1 MGRAPRRDPEHG
13 WHHVMNRGVAKQRV
27 FHSRADGEMFEA
39 LLGEGH
45 DRFGVEV
52 HAYCLMTNHY
62 HLLLRCPEG
71 GLSDFMQ
78 LVSARF
84 TRAANH
90 RLERDGPMF
99 RGRFKSL
106 LVDSD
111 AYLGT
116 VGRYIHSN
124 PLDIRPSVEIDRYR
138 WSSFRHYCGA
148 PGAPPWLHLAEM
160 LAPHGSPAAHRS
172 YVEDGR
178 PSDVAPTWAIAAAVE
193 EHDDLALHRA
203 QIERTV
209 ATIILDHGP
218 ASLVAALESWL
229 AFPNDVARS
238 SALRRARL
246 QIGRAH
252 V

>member
-84 TRAANH
+84 TRA
-90 RLERDGPMF
+90 E
-99 RGRFKSL
+99 
-106 LVDSD
+106 
-111 AYLGT
+111 
-116 VGRYIHSN
+116 
-124 PLDIRPSVEIDRYR
+124 
-138 WSSFRHYCGA
+138 
-148 PGAPPWLHLAEM
+148 
-160 LAPHGSPAAHRS
+160 
-172 YVEDGR
+172 
-178 PSDVAPTWAIAAAVE
+178 
-193 EHDDLALHRA
+193 
-203 QIERTV
+203 
-209 ATIILDHGP
+209 
-218 ASLVAALESWL
+218 
-229 AFPNDVARS
+229 
-238 SALRRARL
+238 
-246 QIGRAH
+246 IGRASCRER
-252 V
+252 VCQNV